1 MTTTSARGRLATLMA
16 GVTTACLIA
25 PPLVQAELNFT
36 RLDAYAGAAGNGE
49 ILGYSSLD
57 HTVASTFG
65 ATGVELLTL
74 NATGQLSSR
83 GVIDASGVF
92 DSIGDTLA
100 SASSVALDPLGR
112 GFGVVSLIPALNG
125 TNTGKLGLF
134 DFRAGSFASL
144 NVLDVG
150 FHPDSVSFSADGS
163 RIFVANEGE
172 FTSGGATD
180 APGSLSVVDLSSVG
194 FGTFSTDVAA
204 LTNAAVKT
212 WDFSAANLAAG
223 VDLSG
228 LRYNDISA
236 GALANPERH
245 IEPEFV
251 AASGNEVFVTLQ
263 ENSGIAVF
271 DLTTEKWERV
281 MALGPIA
288 QVIDASDRDS
298 GIEINDLVTGTPMP
312 DAIALY
318 ESGGTTYAVTANEGD
333 FRIDDADRIRIKD
346 IDRADIDDVAE
357 AALDAIYGDFQADD
371 ALGRLRV
378 SLFDGDTDGDGDFDQ
393 FIMPGT
399 RSLSIWD
406 TSTGT
411 LVGDTGSLEKVLAV
425 LDPAKHNID
434 DGLLSEFDARSDDK
448 GPEPESV
455 TLAEIDGRIIAFV
468 GLERQNGVLALDITD
483 PANISLDDITD
494 PAFAGYF
501 NDLGEFAF
509 YAPESM
515 FYIAGSDSP
524 TGGDVLLVGFEN
536 AGGGIGVYSASVV
549 PVPAAVWMMLSGIG
563 VMVSRRR
570 RGA

>member
-1 MTTTSARGRLATLMA
+1 MTTTSPRSRLVTLVA

-25 PPLVQAELNFT
+25 PAIARAEINFT
-36 RLDAYAGAAGNGE
+36 RLDAYAGAIGNGE
-49 ILGYSSLD
+49 ILSYSSLE

-65 ATGVELLTL
+65 STGVELLNL
-74 NATGQLSSR
+74 SATGQLSSR
-83 GVIDASGVF
+83 GVIDVSGAF
-92 DSIGDTLA
+92 AGIGDTLA

-112 GFGVVSLIPALNG
+112 GFGVVSLIPTQNG

-194 FGTFSTDVAA
+194 LGTFSTDLAA

-212 WDFSAANLAAG
+212 YDFSAMNLAAG
-223 VDLSG
+223 IDLGG
-228 LRYNDISA
+228 LRYNDVSA
-236 GALANPERH
+236 DALANPARH

-251 AASGNEVFVTLQ
+251 TSSGNEVFVTLQ

-271 DLTTEKWERV
+271 DLSSEKWDRV

-298 GIEINDLVTGTPMP
+298 GIEIDDLVKGTPMP
-312 DAIALY
+312 DAIGVY
-318 ESGGTTYAVTANEGD
+318 EVGGKTYAVTANEGD

-346 IDRADIDDVAE
+346 IDRADIDDATE
-357 AALDAIYGDFQADD
+357 AALDAIYGDFQDDD

-378 SLFDGDTDGDGDFDQ
+378 SLFDGDTDGDGDFDE

-406 TSTGT
+406 AETGT
-411 LVGDTGSLEKVLAV
+411 LVGDTGSLENVLAA

-448 GPEPESV
+448 GPEPESL
-455 TLAEIDGRIIAFV
+455 TLAEIDGRVIAFV

-483 PANISLDDITD
+483 PANITVNDITD

-515 FYIAGSDSP
+515 FYIAGSESP
-524 TGGDVLLVGFEN
+524 TGGDLLLVGFEN
-536 AGGGIGVYSASVV
+536 ADGGIAVYGASVV
-549 PVPAAVWMMLSGIG
+549 PVPAAAWMMLSGLG
-563 VMVSRRR
+563 LLATRRR
-570 RGA
+570 RA

>member
-1 MTTTSARGRLATLMA
+1 MTMTRKTSLLGTLVAGITAGGLLAPA
-16 GVTTACLIA
+16 SA
-25 PPLVQAELNFT
+25 QANLGFT
-36 RLDAYAGAAGNGE
+36 RLDAFSGSAGNGE
-49 ILGYSSLD
+49 IIGYSSLD

-74 NATGQLSSR
+74 SASGQLSSR
-83 GVIDASGVF
+83 GVIDASAVF
-92 DSIGDTLA
+92 SGIGDTLA

-112 GFGVVSLIPALNG
+112 GLGVVSLIPTMNG

-134 DFRAGSFASL
+134 DFRAGSFGQL

-150 FHPDSVSFSADGS
+150 FHPDSVSFAADGS

-172 FTSGGATD
+172 FTTGGASD

-194 FGTFSTDVAA
+194 FGTFSADIAA
-204 LTNAAVKT
+204 LTNTAVKT
-212 WDFSAANLAAG
+212 YDFSAPNLAAG
-223 VDLSG
+223 IDLSA

-236 GALANPERH
+236 GAMANPERH
-245 IEPEFV
+245 IEPEYV
-251 AASGNEVFVTLQ
+251 TSRGNEVFVTLQ
-263 ENSGIAVF
+263 ENSGLAVF
-271 DLTTEKWERV
+271 DLTSEKWERV
-281 MALGPIA
+281 MALSAIT
-288 QVIDASDRDS
+288 QVIDASDRDT
-298 GIEINDLVTGTPMP
+298 GIEINDVVKGTPMP
-312 DAIALY
+312 DAIAVY
-318 ESGGTTYAVTANEGD
+318 ESGGKTYAVTANEGD

-346 IDRADIDDVAE
+346 IDRADIDDSTE
-357 AALDAIYGDFQADD
+357 AALDAIYGNFQDD
-371 ALGRLRV
+371 GALGRLRV
-378 SLFDGDTDGDGDFDQ
+378 SLFDGDTDGDGDFDE

-406 TSTGT
+406 TATGT
-411 LVGDTGSLEKVLAV
+411 LVGDTGSLENVLAL

-455 TLAEIDGRIIAFV
+455 TLAEIDGRVIAFV

-483 PANISLDDITD
+483 PTNITVDDITD

-509 YAPESM
+509 YAPESI

-524 TGGDVLLVGFEN
+524 TGGNLLLAGFEN
-536 AGGGIGVYSASVV
+536 AGGGIAVYSATVV
-549 PVPAAVWMMLSGIG
+549 PVPAAVWMMLSGLG
-563 VMVSRRR
+563 VVAARRR
-570 RGA
+570 KA

>member
-1 MTTTSARGRLATLMA
+1 MTTSPASGRLATLIA
-16 GVTTACLIA
+16 GVATAYLIA
-25 PPLVQAELNFT
+25 PPLAQADINFT
-36 RLDAYAGAAGNGE
+36 RLDAYSGLAGDGE

-65 ATGVELLTL
+65 STGVELLTL

-83 GVIDASGVF
+83 GVIDVSGAF
-92 DSIGDTLA
+92 SGIGDTLA

-112 GFGVVSLIPALNG
+112 GFGVVSLIPTLNG

-194 FGTFSTDVAA
+194 FGTFSTDLAA
-204 LTNAAVKT
+204 LTNTAVKT
-212 WDFSAANLAAG
+212 YDFSAMNLAGG
-223 VDLSG
+223 VALDG
-228 LRYNDISA
+228 LRYNDTSA
-236 GALANPERH
+236 GALANPARH

-251 AASGNEVFVTLQ
+251 TSSGNEVFVTLQ
-263 ENSGIAVF
+263 ENSGLAVF

-281 MALGPIA
+281 MALAPIA

-298 GIEINDLVTGTPMP
+298 GIEINDLVKGTPMP
-312 DAIALY
+312 DALAVY
-318 ESGGTTYAVTANEGD
+318 ETGGKTYAVTANEGD

-346 IDRADIDDVAE
+346 IDRADIDDATE
-357 AALDAIYGDFQADD
+357 AALDAIYGDFQDDD

-378 SLFDGDTDGDGDFDQ
+378 SLFDGDTDGDGDFDE

-406 TSTGT
+406 TATGT
-411 LVGDTGSLEKVLAV
+411 LVGDTGSLETVLAA

-455 TLAEIDGRIIAFV
+455 TLAEIDGRVIAFL

-483 PANISLDDITD
+483 PTNITVDDITD

-501 NDLGEFAF
+501 NELGEFAF

-515 FYIAGSDSP
+515 FYIAGSESP
-524 TGGDVLLVGFEN
+524 TGGDILLVGFEN
-536 AGGGIGVYSASVV
+536 ADGGIAVYSASVV
-549 PVPAAVWMMLSGIG
+549 PVPAAVWMFLSGLG
-563 VMVSRRR
+563 VMVSRHRR
-570 RGA
+570 RA